1 MHLRAY
7 VKRVYQKGWR
17 CLGLC
22 DATSKHLA
30 APPANRNTFSPQC
43 MAKRVA
49 IIWLWSGGKSL
60 PNHKTSNG
68 TSFLNPGI
76 LSVKFGK
83 FWRITSCLWRRGMRS
98 SRAFVVLKRAFGAEI
113 ANDLSTNPRLVLHH
127 LQVRTFLLVQSME
140 IFSTDLLWLSGV
152 WERRNRQ
159 SIRSVSEDKLFV
171 N

>member
-1 MHLRAY
+1 MALF
-7 VKRVYQKGWR
+7 RVVRRHFKAPHRLSCQ
-17 CLGLC
+17 
-22 DATSKHLA
+22 SKYF
-30 APPANRNTFSPQC
+30 FSPQC

-83 FWRITSCLWRRGMRS
+83 FWRITSCLWRKGMRS

-127 LQVRTFLLVQSME
+127 LQVLA
-140 IFSTDLLWLSGV
+140 GKHK
-152 WERRNRQ
+152 RNR
-159 SIRSVSEDKLFV
+159 KCLFTFIKHTTAYKYWY
-171 N
+171 NILALKRQKQKI